1 MISWFEW
8 GVIGFIIIAS
18 GLVWLITNP
27 ETVAAFFIKLE
38 NLIWRG
44 SRDISKRI
52 TGEKYF
58 LVYYKGF
65 KKYHQI
71 YLASEDN
78 PKKELR
84 KRYNAY
90 LNTIGKG
97 NLINKREL
105 IVKAIWL

>member
-8 GVIGFIIIAS
+8 GVIGFIIIVS
-18 GLVWLITNP
+18 SLIWIATNI
-27 ETVAAFFIKLE
+27 ETVAAFFIRLG
-38 NLIWRG
+38 RG
-44 SRDISKRI
+44 SQGISKRI

-65 KKYHQI
+65 KKCHQI
-71 YLASEDN
+71 YLASDGT

-84 KRYNAY
+84 KKYNTY
-90 LNTIGKG
+90 LKTIGKG

-105 IVKAIWL
+105 IIKAIWL